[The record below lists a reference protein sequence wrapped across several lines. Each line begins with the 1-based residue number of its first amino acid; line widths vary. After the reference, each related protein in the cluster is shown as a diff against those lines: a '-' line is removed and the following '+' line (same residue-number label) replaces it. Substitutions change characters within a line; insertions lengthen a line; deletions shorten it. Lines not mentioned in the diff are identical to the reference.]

1 MKRNEKAGAF
11 SNRLKKRLLSLFYAS
26 YKLQLPFVGSL
37 CLILAAKGMIT
48 IMPLGYLC
56 EW

>member
-26 YKLQLPFVGSL
+26 SVAICWFFVLDFG
-37 CLILAAKGMIT
+37 CERYDNDNAAGG
-48 IMPLGYLC
+48 PL
-56 EW
+56 